1 MTYGI
6 FDNDQDDIT
15 EKVWGDFDDSEGL
28 HRMTLK
34 KPLPF
39 KDLVASSAA
48 YLALSFCVI
57 SLYIW

>member
-1 MTYGI
+1 MTWGV

-34 KPLPF
+34 HPLPF
-39 KDLVASSAA
+39 KDLVPSDLDVYPSKGGDE
-48 YLALSFCVI
+48 
-57 SLYIW
+57 SLI